1 MENPLQVE
9 HRLNGWWMM
18 RYCFLF
24 SFLHRNTQR
33 GDQYELIRWPGTVA
47 VLALLLVL
55 CAVLLV
61 GVARHSRW

>member
-1 MENPLQVE
+1 MCV
-9 HRLNGWWMM
+9 RA
-18 RYCFLF
+18 FF
-24 SFLHRNTQR
+24 SLVFFSNIKIKQK

-61 GVARHSRW
+61 GGKKFCLLFLFFLV

>member
-1 MENPLQVE
+1 MFF
-9 HRLNGWWMM
+9 HF
-18 RYCFLF
+18 YC
-24 SFLHRNTQR
+24 NIQK

-61 GVARHSRW
+61 GVAKHSRW

>member
-1 MENPLQVE
+1 MCVHFLLSFSHVCV
-9 HRLNGWWMM
+9 NGK
-18 RYCFLF
+18 
-24 SFLHRNTQR
+24 QK

-61 GVARHSRW
+61 GGKNYIFLSVFATSN